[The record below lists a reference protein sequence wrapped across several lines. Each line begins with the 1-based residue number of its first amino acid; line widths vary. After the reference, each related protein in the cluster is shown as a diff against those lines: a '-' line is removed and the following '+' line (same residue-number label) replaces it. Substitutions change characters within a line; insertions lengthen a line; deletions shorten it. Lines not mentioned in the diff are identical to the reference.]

1 LLGEHRELH
10 ALWTVISQH
19 KKGYSLHPET
29 IRWKGKLHALYVRH
43 EMLVSEMGNRGYNH
57 KTPLN
62 KEFAVGRSIQDEFVH
77 TVAEQK
83 EILKNKDCECRIDVT
98 E

>member
-1 LLGEHRELH
+1 
-10 ALWTVISQH
+10 
-19 KKGYSLHPET
+19 
-29 IRWKGKLHALYVRH
+29 
-43 EMLVSEMGNRGYNH
+43 MLVSEMGNRGYNH